1 MTSQADMIAL
11 YLQSGHELTPMQALE
26 MFGCFR
32 LAARIKDLR
41 SRGYSIE
48 TLDRE
53 ANGKRFAAYRISRPV
68 QHALFD
74 LSVPTVS
81 DGVALAVGQARPN
94 CFRATSD
101 LHPVGE

>member
-11 YLQSGHELTPMQALE
+11 YLESGHELTPMQALE

-41 SRGYSIE
+41 QRGIQIE

-53 ANGKRFAAYRISRPV
+53 ASGKRFAAYRLRRPV
-68 QHALFD
+68 QHLLFRD
-74 LSVPTVS
+74 CL
-81 DGVALAVGQARPN
+81 DGQHQQTA
-94 CFRATSD
+94 
-101 LHPVGE
+101 

>member
-11 YLQSGHELTPMQALE
+11 YLQSGHELTPIQALE
-26 MFGCFR
+26 LFGCFR

-53 ANGKRFAAYRISRPV
+53 ANGKHFAAYRLRRPV
-68 QHALFD
+68 QHTLFD
-74 LSVPTVS
+74 LSVPT
-81 DGVALAVGQARPN
+81 
-94 CFRATSD
+94 ATSAV
-101 LHPVGE
+101 PVGERARSNFPTDGTTPAL